1 MDLQWSKQQIA
12 GGCKMRSTY
21 NIDDDVLAAA
31 RELAKFQRKSVGA
44 VISSLVRKALYPT
57 EPAVSTPE
65 QISQPPGEAP

>member
-1 MDLQWSKQQIA
+1 
-12 GGCKMRSTY
+12 MRSTY

-57 EPAVSTPE
+57 EPAVATPE
-65 QISQPPGEAP
+65 HINRPPDEAP